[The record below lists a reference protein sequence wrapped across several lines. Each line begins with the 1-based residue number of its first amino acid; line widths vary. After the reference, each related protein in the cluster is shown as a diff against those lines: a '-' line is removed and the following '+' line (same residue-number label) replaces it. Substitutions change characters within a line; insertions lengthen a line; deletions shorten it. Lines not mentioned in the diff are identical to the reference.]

1 MKGNHFT
8 SSCIFHLCLLCS
20 DTIENSD
27 VFANE
32 DFEYIVQAERS
43 QELLNCHSSMED
55 SNEVRLMDID
65 INTNEA
71 VMSDFIFPS
80 VPRERKSSFSSNV
93 TASSVGSRD
102 TDSPRR
108 GRKKAN
114 LVLNSKFSSK
124 IYLQN
129 EGSVS

>member
-8 SSCIFHLCLLCS
+8 SSCIFHLCFLCS

-93 TASSVGSRD
+93 TGSSVGSRD

-108 GRKKAN
+108 GRKKAKN
-114 LVLNSKFSSK
+114 KRIK
-124 IYLQN
+124 
-129 EGSVS
+129 E